1 MKIEKVDHIGIS
13 VKNMD
18 TTLKFYTDN
27 LGVKKSDIIDQMVP
41 GRMRMA
47 TIKLA
52 GANLELVQYLDNTDV
67 LYKYADAKAD
77 AIHHVAI
84 YVDNIEEALNTVK
97 KTGGVLVHEKPMKL
111 PSGLKVAF
119 ALPKDS
125 KVMIEFMEA

>member
-18 TTLKFYTDN
+18 TALKFYTEVMGIKKGDISEEGIPGKMR
-27 LGVKKSDIIDQMVP
+27 LATVKI
-41 GRMRMA
+41 G
-47 TIKLA
+47 
-52 GANLELVQYLDNTDV
+52 GANLELVQYMDKNDK
-67 LYKYADAKAD
+67 LYKYADAAAD
-77 AIHHVAI
+77 SIHHVAM
-84 YVDNIEEALNTVK
+84 YVDNIEEALNTLK
-97 KTGGVLVHEKPMKL
+97 KSGGNLLHEKPMKI

>member
-1 MKIEKVDHIGIS
+1 MKIEKVDHVGIS

-27 LGVKKSDIIDQMVP
+27 MGVKKSDITDVTVP

-47 TIKLA
+47 TLKLG
-52 GANLELVQYLDNTDV
+52 GANLEFVQYLSETDV
-67 LYKYADAKAD
+67 LYKYVDAKAD